1 VTDEPKSPLRRIIVK
16 IRGLKLHTQILIGL
30 ILGAVL
36 GPLMGDIAQ
45 WIKPLGDAFI
55 NLLIMIVVPLVMASL
70 IVGTASLGDL
80 KKLGRI
86 GIKTV
91 AYYLVATVMAV
102 AFGLGAGK
110 VFNPG
115 AGMDEDVKARMLT
128 DYAGVT
134 QQQLDRIAEKPG
146 LAEFLVNIV
155 PRNPFRAMVE
165 TNFLQI
171 IFFALLFGIALT
183 ILNEE
188 RRQPILRLLT
198 SVNDAMII
206 LVKMVMRVAPIGVF
220 ALIAAVAAQ
229 FGYGV
234 LLTLLK
240 YVVVTIGTMIV
251 FVLTIYPSFWYVS
264 DVLLQEVLRGHAI
277 RFLHVFQQR
286 HAADKHTDIKGRS
299 GCLERRS
306 LVRVAAG
313 CHHQHERDSNL
324 SGRKRRLH
332 RAGIWH
338 CAGAAR
344 PADRG
349 VDRHAGIHR
358 CGGCAGNR
366 DGHTYDSAPT
376 DRDPGGRYRAGGG
389 SRTHTR
395 HDTDRG
401 KRHGRHY
408 VRCLGR
414 QDGGG
419 IEHSTGVGGRDSL
432 GNHSCRDLGVTGL
445 PSLYPT
451 LWQS

>member
-251 FVLTIYPSFWYVS
+251 FVLTIYPVS
-264 DVLLQEVLRGHAI
+264 LR
-277 RFLHVFQQR
+277 
-286 HAADKHTDIKGRS
+286 
-299 GCLERRS
+299 
-306 LVRVAAG
+306 
-313 CHHQHERDSNL
+313 L
-324 SGRKRRLH
+324 SGMSPMFFFKKYYEVMLF
-332 RAGIWH
+332 AF
-338 CAGAAR
+338 
-344 PADRG
+344 
-349 VDRHAGIHR
+349 
-358 CGGCAGNR
+358 
-366 DGHTYDSAPT
+366 
-376 DRDPGGRYRAGGG
+376 
-389 SRTHTR
+389 
-395 HDTDRG
+395 
-401 KRHGRHY
+401 
-408 VRCLGR
+408 
-414 QDGGG
+414 
-419 IEHSTGVGGRDSL
+419 STSSSNATL
-432 GNHSCRDLGVTGL
+432 PINIQISKEDLGVSNDVASFVLPLGATINMNGTAIYQGVSAVFIAQVFGIALGLQDLLIVVLTATLASIGAAGVPGIGMVTLTIVLQQIGIPVEGIALVVGVERILDMTRTAVNVTGDTTCAVWVAKTEGEL
-445 PSLYPT
+445 NIPPELEGAT
-451 LWQS
+451 A